1 MACSLNLHLTR
12 IKLITLFVFF
22 KEIHT
27 QRVRNHFVATL
38 IQSIKT
44 RNQDQ
49 LKLVIFELVFKF
61 LCKNTKKKVATY
73 LSPGGPVFS

>member
-22 KEIHT
+22 KEIRT
-27 QRVRNHFVATL
+27 QRDRNHFVAS